1 MSIVSSLLA
10 VTLAITGTPLFIVI
24 GAVALLSFYG
34 AGIDTSVVII
44 EMYRLASTPTLVA
57 IPLFAFAGYILAES
71 DAARRLVRV
80 SQAFLGWFPG
90 GLAVVVV
97 VACALFTA
105 LTGATGVTIIALGGL
120 AFPALISQKYPE
132 NFSLGLI
139 TTSGSLGLLLPP
151 SLPLI
156 LYGLVSKT
164 SVDLLFRAGVIP
176 GSILVLLLTLYGV
189 GQGWRFGTPVGRVSL
204 REMGQA
210 LLESKWE
217 IPLPF
222 VILGGIYTGY
232 FAVSE
237 AATVTVLYVLFVE
250 VVIRREV
257 PFRSLVTI
265 IRESMVLVGGILII
279 LGVALAYTNYLIDA
293 QVPMKLLA
301 FIQGHVTSKWLFL
314 VLLNL
319 FLLVVGCM
327 IDIFS
332 ALVVVVPLI
341 LPLAQAY
348 GIDPVHLGII
358 FLVNLGIGYS
368 TPPVGVNLFIAS
380 YRFRRPVL
388 RLYLAS
394 LPFLAI
400 LLLGLIIMT
409 YIPSISHMLIP

>member
-1 MSIVSSLLA
+1 MSVIPSLLA
-10 VTLAITGTPLFIVI
+10 VALAITGTPLFVVI
-24 GAVALLSFYG
+24 GAIALLSFYG
-34 AGIDTSVVII
+34 AGIDSSVVII
-44 EMYRLASTPTLVA
+44 EMYRLASTPMLIA
-57 IPLFAFAGYILAES
+57 IPLFAFAGYVLAES
-71 DAARRLVRV
+71 DAPKRLVRV
-80 SQAFLGWFPG
+80 SQAFLGWLPG

-120 AFPALISQKYPE
+120 AFPALMSQKYPE

-164 SVDLLFRAGVIP
+164 SVDLLFRAGLVP
-176 GSILVLLLTLYGV
+176 GSILVFLLTVYGV
-189 GQGWRFGTPVGRVSL
+189 GQGWRFGTPITKLSFH
-204 REMGQA
+204 EMGQA

-222 VILGGIYTGY
+222 VILGGIYAGY

-237 AATVTVLYVLFVE
+237 AATVTVLYVLLVE

-257 PFRSLVTI
+257 SLRALIAI
-265 IRESMVLVGGILII
+265 IRESMILVGGILII
-279 LGVALAYTNYLIDA
+279 LGIALAYTNYLIDA
-293 QVPMKLLA
+293 QVPIKLLA
-301 FIQGHVTSKWLFL
+301 LIQSHITSKWLFL
-314 VLLNL
+314 VLLNV

-380 YRFRRPVL
+380 YRFGRPVL

-409 YIPSISHMLIP
+409 YIPSISHLLIP

>member
-1 MSIVSSLLA
+1 MSIASSLLG
-10 VTLAITGTPLFIVI
+10 VTLAITGTPLFVVI
-24 GAVALLSFYG
+24 AAVALLSFYG
-34 AGIDTSVVII
+34 VGVDTSVVII

-71 DAARRLVRV
+71 GAPRRLVRV
-80 SQAFLGWFPG
+80 SQAFLGWVPG
-90 GLAVVVV
+90 GLAVVIL
-97 VACALFTA
+97 VACTLFTA

-120 AFPALISQKYPE
+120 AFPALISQRYPE
-132 NFSLGLI
+132 SFSLGLV

-164 SVDLLFRAGVIP
+164 SVDRLFRAGIVP
-176 GSILVLLLTLYGV
+176 GSILVILLILYSM
-189 GQGWRFGTPVGRVSL
+189 GQGWRFGTPIVKISF

-237 AATVTVLYVLFVE
+237 AATVTVLYVLLVE

-257 PFRSLVTI
+257 SLRALISI

-293 QVPMKLLA
+293 QVPMRLLA
-301 FIQGHVTSKWLFL
+301 FIQGHITSKWLFL
-314 VLLNL
+314 VLLNV

-368 TPPVGVNLFIAS
+368 TPPVGMNLFIAS
-380 YRFRRPVL
+380 YRFGRPVL
-388 RLYLAS
+388 MLYLAS

-400 LLLGLIIMT
+400 LLLGLIIVT
-409 YIPSISHMLIP
+409 YFPSISHMLIP